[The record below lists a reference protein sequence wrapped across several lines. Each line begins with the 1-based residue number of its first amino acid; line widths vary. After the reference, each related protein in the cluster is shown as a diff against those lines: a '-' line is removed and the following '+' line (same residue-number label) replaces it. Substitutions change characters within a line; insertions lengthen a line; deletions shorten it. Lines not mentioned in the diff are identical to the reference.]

1 MRVRRWAF
9 FAKPPPCLRKKHH
22 RRGAGAQLLLAGPPS
37 FAPPVILF
45 RPPRPVQDYLLF
57 VDTETTGLPAGW
69 RRPYADDAAWPH
81 LAQLAWVVYTR
92 AGALVKAENHYLRV
106 PAGTMQP
113 TAQAIHG
120 LSTEFL
126 AAEGRELS
134 PVLGALAAD
143 LERYRPLVVGH
154 FVQLDFHML
163 GVGFHRAGL
172 PNPLPGLPTFCTML
186 PTGPLARVL
195 GPPLGRELLR
205 LNELYEHLFHKPL
218 DCHHDA
224 QTDAEA
230 TAKCFFELWR
240 TGYLIE
246 ASLAQQVPPV
256 VPVAVGPFDWLGPR
270 GWRRPVGVVGVL
282 LLLLILIWLH
292 YYYG

>member
-1 MRVRRWAF
+1 M
-9 FAKPPPCLRKKHH
+9 
-22 RRGAGAQLLLAGPPS
+22 
-37 FAPPVILF
+37 
-45 RPPRPVQDYLLF
+45 QDYLLF

-92 AGALVKAENHYLRV
+92 AGALVKTENHYLRV

-120 LSTEFL
+120 LSAEFL
-126 AAEGRELS
+126 AAEGKALA

-143 LERYRPLVVGH
+143 LARYRPLVVGH

-186 PTGPLARVL
+186 PTGPLARAL
-195 GPPLGRELLR
+195 GAPPGRALLR
-205 LNELYEHLFHKPL
+205 LNELYEHLFHEHL
-218 DCHHDA
+218 DRHHDA

-230 TAKCFFELWR
+230 TAECFFELWR
-240 TGYLIE
+240 TGYLTE
-246 ASLAQQVPPV
+246 ASLGQQAPLT
-256 VPVAVGPFDWLGPR
+256 VPVAAGPFDWLGPP
-270 GWRRPVGVVGVL
+270 RRRAAAAAAGAL
-282 LLLLILIWLH
+282 LLLVLAWLYYH
-292 YYYG
+292 YG

>member
-1 MRVRRWAF
+1 M
-9 FAKPPPCLRKKHH
+9 
-22 RRGAGAQLLLAGPPS
+22 
-37 FAPPVILF
+37 
-45 RPPRPVQDYLLF
+45 QDYLLF

-92 AGALVKAENHYLRV
+92 AGALVKAENYYLRV

-126 AAEGRELS
+126 AAEGQDLG
-134 PVLGALAAD
+134 PVLTSLAAD
-143 LERYRPLVVGH
+143 LAQYKPLVVGH

-186 PTGPLARVL
+186 PTGPLARAL
-195 GPPLGRELLR
+195 GPPPGRQLLR
-205 LNELYEHLFHKPL
+205 LNELYEHLFHEPL
-218 DCHHDA
+218 DRHHDA

-230 TAKCFFELWR
+230 TAECFFELWR
-240 TGYLIE
+240 TGYLTE
-246 ASLAQQVPPV
+246 ASLAQQVPLAE
-256 VPVAVGPFDWLGPR
+256 PVAAGPFAWLGPQ
-270 GWRRPVGVVGVL
+270 GRRWAAGASGALVL
-282 LLLLILIWLH
+282 LFLIWLY